1 MPELTDLSV
10 IRALCEKYDF
20 ALSKGFGQNF
30 IINPGLPPKIVDASG
45 VDKRYGVIEIGPGI
59 GVLTRELAKRAAKV
73 VSIEVDERLPP
84 LLAETMAG
92 VDNFKLILQDVLK
105 VDLKALI
112 AEEFPG
118 MPVAV
123 CANLP
128 YYITSPIVMKLL
140 GDRLPIESLTVMVQ
154 KEAAD
159 RLAAAPGTRASSAI
173 SCAVSYYATS
183 KMMFTAAPGSFYPA
197 PKVTSAVV
205 RMEIRPQP
213 AVQVEDEE
221 GYFALVRAAFGQRRK
236 TAANAI
242 ASGLGMPKDA
252 VTAAMEAAGL
262 APAAEGGIAEELL
275 RRPEISYPLV
285 AGIIGWGEEI
295 TPMLAERLETEI
307 KYAGYIARQDRMIRE
322 VARHEKTLIPEDFEY
337 AALTGLTLEARE
349 KLARIRPRNLGQ
361 AGRIPGVSPS
371 DVAQL
376 SIALAGK
383 QQNNTK
389 FR

>member
-30 IINPGLPPKIVDASG
+30 IINPGIPTKIVDASG

-59 GVLTRELAKRAAKV
+59 GVLTKELAQRAAKV

-92 VDNFKLILQDVLK
+92 VDNFKLVLQDVLK

-112 AEEFPG
+112 AQEFPG

-140 GDRLPIESLTVMVQ
+140 GDRLPIQNLTVMVQ

-183 KMMFTAAPGSFYPA
+183 ELMFTAAPGSFYPA

-205 RMEIRPQP
+205 RMDIRPAP
-213 AVQVEDEE
+213 AVQVEDED
-221 GYFALVRAAFGQRRK
+221 GYFALTK
-236 TAANAI
+236 
-242 ASGLGMPKDA
+242 P
-252 VTAAMEAAGL
+252 
-262 APAAEGGIAEELL
+262 
-275 RRPEISYPLV
+275 
-285 AGIIGWGEEI
+285 
-295 TPMLAERLETEI
+295 
-307 KYAGYIARQDRMIRE
+307 GYIALVILM
-322 VARHEKTLIPEDFEY
+322 LIIMF
-337 AALTGLTLEARE
+337 LTAFIVD
-349 KLARIRPRNLGQ
+349 KKQNAKKFQAKQLAF
-361 AGRIPGVSPS
+361 AG
-371 DVAQL
+371 
-376 SIALAGK
+376 IALALAFITSYIKYELPMGGSL
-383 QQNNTK
+383 TL
-389 FR
+389 FSMFFICYIGYLYGTVSYTHLTLPTILRV

>member
-30 IINPGLPPKIVDASG
+30 IINPGIPTKIVDASG

-59 GVLTRELAKRAAKV
+59 GVLTKELAKRAAKV

-92 VDNFKLILQDVLK
+92 VDNFKLVLQDVLK

-159 RLAAAPGTRASSAI
+159 RLAAVPGTRASSAI
-173 SCAVSYYATS
+173 SCAVNYYATS
-183 KMMFTAAPGSFYPA
+183 RLMFTAAPGSFYPA

-205 RMEIRPQP
+205 RMDIRPTP

-221 GYFALVRAAFGQRRK
+221 GYFALIRAAFGQRRK

-242 ASGLGMPKDA
+242 AGGLNLPKEKVIAAIEASGFD
-252 VTAAMEAAGL
+252 
-262 APAAEGGIAEELL
+262 
-275 RRPEISYPLV
+275 
-285 AGIIGWGEEI
+285 
-295 TPMLAERLETEI
+295 
-307 KYAGYIARQDRMIRE
+307 
-322 VARHEKTLIPEDFEY
+322 
-337 AALTGLTLEARE
+337 
-349 KLARIRPRNLGQ
+349 ARIRPEALTLADFAKIQ
-361 AGRIPGVSPS
+361 
-371 DVAQL
+371 Q
-376 SIALAGK
+376 ALA
-383 QQNNTK
+383 
-389 FR
+389 

>member
-1 MPELTDLSV
+1 
-10 IRALCEKYDF
+10 
-20 ALSKGFGQNF
+20 
-30 IINPGLPPKIVDASG
+30 
-45 VDKRYGVIEIGPGI
+45 
-59 GVLTRELAKRAAKV
+59 
-73 VSIEVDERLPP
+73 
-84 LLAETMAG
+84 MAG
-92 VDNFKLILQDVLK
+92 VDNFKLVLQDVLK

-112 AEEFPG
+112 AQEFPG

-159 RLAAAPGTRASSAI
+159 RLAAAPGTGPPTRHRR
-173 SCAVSYYATS
+173 CAVSYYATS

-205 RMEIRPQP
+205 RMEIRPTP

-252 VTAAMEAAGL
+252 VTA
-262 APAAEGGIAEELL
+262 
-275 RRPEISYPLV
+275 
-285 AGIIGWGEEI
+285 
-295 TPMLAERLETEI
+295 
-307 KYAGYIARQDRMIRE
+307 D
-322 VARHEKTLIPEDFEY
+322 H
-337 AALTGLTLEARE
+337 
-349 KLARIRPRNLGQ
+349 
-361 AGRIPGVSPS
+361 
-371 DVAQL
+371 
-376 SIALAGK
+376 
-383 QQNNTK
+383 
-389 FR
+389 

>member
-1 MPELTDLSV
+1 MERNDKAA
-10 IRALCEKYDF
+10 IEALLKRHGF
-20 ALSKGFGQNF
+20 HFSKSMGQNF
-30 IINPGLPPKIVDASG
+30 LIDPAIPYEIAESSRANEQNG
-45 VDKRYGVIEIGPGI
+45 VLEIGPGI

-92 VDNFKLILQDVLK
+92 VDNFKLVLQDVLK

-112 AEEFPG
+112 AQEFPG

-173 SCAVSYYATS
+173 SCAVNYYATS
-183 KMMFTAAPGSFYPA
+183 KLMFTAAPGSFYPA

-205 RMEIRPQP
+205 RMDIRPTP
-213 AVQVEDEE
+213 AVQVEDEA

-242 ASGLGMPKDA
+242 AGGLNLPKEK
-252 VTAAMEAAGL
+252 VIAAIEAAGF
-262 APAAEGGIAEELL
+262 
-275 RRPEISYPLV
+275 
-285 AGIIGWGEEI
+285 
-295 TPMLAERLETEI
+295 
-307 KYAGYIARQDRMIRE
+307 D
-322 VARHEKTLIPEDFEY
+322 
-337 AALTGLTLEARE
+337 
-349 KLARIRPRNLGQ
+349 ARIRPEALTLEDFAKIQQALG
-361 AGRIPGVSPS
+361 
-371 DVAQL
+371 
-376 SIALAGK
+376 
-383 QQNNTK
+383 
-389 FR
+389 

>member
-30 IINPGLPPKIVDASG
+30 IINPGIPTKIVDASG

-59 GVLTRELAKRAAKV
+59 GVLTKELAKRAAKV

-92 VDNFKLILQDVLK
+92 VDNFKLVLQDVLK

-140 GDRLPIESLTVMVQ
+140 GDRLPIERLTV
-154 KEAAD
+154 
-159 RLAAAPGTRASSAI
+159 
-173 SCAVSYYATS
+173 
-183 KMMFTAAPGSFYPA
+183 A

-205 RMEIRPQP
+205 RMDIRPTP

-242 ASGLGMPKDA
+242 AGGLNLPKEK
-252 VTAAMEAAGL
+252 VIAAIESAGF
-262 APAAEGGIAEELL
+262 
-275 RRPEISYPLV
+275 
-285 AGIIGWGEEI
+285 
-295 TPMLAERLETEI
+295 
-307 KYAGYIARQDRMIRE
+307 D
-322 VARHEKTLIPEDFEY
+322 
-337 AALTGLTLEARE
+337 
-349 KLARIRPRNLGQ
+349 ARIRPEALTLEDFAKIQQALG
-361 AGRIPGVSPS
+361 
-371 DVAQL
+371 
-376 SIALAGK
+376 
-383 QQNNTK
+383 
-389 FR
+389 